1 MTISIVTS
9 KIKTHDIR
17 LLSFKM
23 SELFLKSLRL
33 MLPSFR
39 FQHCKISDTLP
50 VGSCILRS
58 VDSTLTVNGS
68 TLTINSYTLTIDH
81 RLRRLLRTIDQKWI
95 ASCVFNQDSEFC
107 THANTENEP
116 CVSVYCILYFSTL
129 MDPIC

>member
-1 MTISIVTS
+1 
-9 KIKTHDIR
+9 
-17 LLSFKM
+17 
-23 SELFLKSLRL
+23 

-68 TLTINSYTLTIDH
+68 TLTINGGTLPSTSGTTVDAVDSTLMSDSYTLTIDH